1 MELYIY
7 ICVQCT
13 IYTVHTKTGWDAVRG
28 AFWCGQKIAALP
40 LQCSQYLFY
49 VMLHFFL
56 TFATFLLDFL
66 HFSYTYYNVSI
77 FVEVKFAE
85 KSWIRIERDISRAER
100 MFSPYLDHQHHQ
112 LENPSSQHQNP
123 LPIHH
128 QQNHQSD
135 TLQNPPRQIHT
146 ITITKSIINNI
157 KIVRWSNWLFFQI
170 EFHCVHLCPSLS
182 CCSSLVR

>member
-128 QQNHQSD
+128 HHHQSD
-135 TLQNPPRQIHT
+135 TLQNLPVRYTVT
-146 ITITKSIINNI
+146 ITRYTSYITKPNKHTSYL
-157 KIVRWSNWLFFQI
+157 SFFLHGHYFWLNFSP
-170 EFHCVHLCPSLS
+170 HNSA
-182 CCSSLVR
+182 